1 LVRCIGR
8 RIITKI
14 LCAIAG
20 KNGKR
25 KVFKEKYMDVGF
37 LGQIGLGA
45 CLGIAASGSAAGAGI
60 AGIAAIGAWKKCL
73 MQNKPLPFVLVA
85 FAGAPL
91 TQTIYGFIL
100 MQTLFN
106 TQNLNASQ
114 ILGIGIFAGLGVGS
128 SAVAQGSAGASA
140 CDAYAETGQGF
151 GNYML
156 ILGLCE
162 TVALFVMVF
171 SMLMS

>member
-1 LVRCIGR
+1 MEAGLV
-8 RIITKI
+8 
-14 LCAIAG
+14 
-20 KNGKR
+20 
-25 KVFKEKYMDVGF
+25 
-37 LGQIGLGA
+37 GQIGIGA
-45 CLGIAASGSAAGAGI
+45 CLGLAAVGSAIGAGS
-60 AGIAAIGAWKKCL
+60 AGLAAIGAWKKCL
-73 MQNKPLPFVLVA
+73 LANKPVPFILVA

-100 MQTLFN
+100 MQTLV
-106 TQNLNASQ
+106 ASTALSVYQ
-114 ILGIGIFAGLGVGS
+114 VLSVALFAGIGMGA
-128 SAVAQGSAGASA
+128 SAIAQGVAGAAA

-171 SMLMS
+171 FMLMA